1 MYWTIIVFPSRIA
14 IIHRII
20 ITIRIHICIQKSTTR
35 LKIPI
40 RIQEPMRHR
49 VVIPAHQVVKL
60 GFLVVVIASVPERIQ
75 VTYMVLVSDICIVC
89 VLYTLDLAPGIVI
102 ILCYKLAVAVVK
114 ANHIPTP
121 VMRRVVRV
129 ILTVR
134 RQAVLDGGKVAV
146 RVVIVAKN
154 FMP

>member
-1 MYWTIIVFPSRIA
+1 
-14 IIHRII
+14 
-20 ITIRIHICIQKSTTR
+20 
-35 LKIPI
+35 
-40 RIQEPMRHR
+40 MRHR

-60 GFLVVVIASVPERIQ
+60 GFLVVVIASVPERVQ
-75 VTYMVLVSDICIVC
+75 VTYMVLVDNSITAC
-89 VLYTLDLAPGIVI
+89 VLYALDLAPGIVI

-114 ANHIPTP
+114 ANHIPAP

-129 ILTVR
+129 ILSVR

-154 FMP
+154 FML